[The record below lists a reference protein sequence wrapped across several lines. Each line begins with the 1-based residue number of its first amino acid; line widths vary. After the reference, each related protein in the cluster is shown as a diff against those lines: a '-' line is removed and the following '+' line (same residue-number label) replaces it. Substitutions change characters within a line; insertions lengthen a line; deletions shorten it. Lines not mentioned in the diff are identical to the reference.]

1 MSTTVPQNIKGQ
13 NIMGRHKPT
22 RNSLRHSR
30 LIVKNFHGKIYKQH
44 FIDLNLHNYWFLK
57 QHIIGASHSNSLNI
71 KHVWLAKFVLMLK
84 IVVGLS
90 LVALGAWICLFA
102 NSTPL
107 SQNPFW
113 SGLIIIVSGLLGL
126 YLLSFRRS
134 RSKIKMNFFWFLKV
148 SRVIF
153 Y

>member
-30 LIVKNFHGKIYKQH
+30 LIVRNVQGNLVMSNAYSSALIILNKFH
-44 FIDLNLHNYWFLK
+44 L
-57 QHIIGASHSNSLNI
+57 IISGASHSNSLNI
-71 KHVWLAKFVLMLK
+71 KHVWLAKFVLLLK
-84 IVVGLS
+84 ILIGIC

-126 YLLSFRRS
+126 YLLSFKRS

-148 SRVIF
+148 RLM
-153 Y
+153 